1 MRIDGAYKATITVD
15 GRQVGADAELFRDG
29 KTLRSLYARTPVPIP
44 AGLKREADV
53 EVMVTF
59 EPPVVPAVRAAWF
72 VTTKH
77 EEGPDDW
84 EETGDFGP
92 FASQDEAD
100 DWIDRVK
107 GTLTDSVFF
116 VREARPPE
124 SVELLASSSTMSSSP
139 TRRPRRRRGRR
150 PQRRPPMRATRPS
163 PWSTTPP
170 SRCAMP
176 EVIMRESTAR
186 PGGVVVV
193 IRDGERESTYARVAW
208 SRRARATRCTR
219 SSASSGTR
227 CAADEEAPD
236 A

>member
-124 SVELLASSSTMSSSP
+124 SVELLGVELDDELLADAESEDGDEAEPAATA
-139 TRRPRRRRGRR
+139 TDEGD
-150 PQRRPPMRATRPS
+150 PPDEP
-163 PWSTTPP
+163 
-170 SRCAMP
+170 
-176 EVIMRESTAR
+176 
-186 PGGVVVV
+186 VVHDPAEQV
-193 IRDGERESTYARVAW
+193 RDA
-208 SRRARATRCTR
+208 
-219 SSASSGTR
+219 
-227 CAADEEAPD
+227 
-236 A
+236 

>member
-124 SVELLASSSTMSSSP
+124 SVELLGVELDDELLADAGEEDGDEAEPAATA
-139 TRRPRRRRGRR
+139 TDEGD
-150 PQRRPPMRATRPS
+150 PPDEPVAHDP
-163 PWSTTPP
+163 
-170 SRCAMP
+170 A
-176 EVIMRESTAR
+176 EQV
-186 PGGVVVV
+186 
-193 IRDGERESTYARVAW
+193 RDA
-208 SRRARATRCTR
+208 
-219 SSASSGTR
+219 
-227 CAADEEAPD
+227 
-236 A
+236 